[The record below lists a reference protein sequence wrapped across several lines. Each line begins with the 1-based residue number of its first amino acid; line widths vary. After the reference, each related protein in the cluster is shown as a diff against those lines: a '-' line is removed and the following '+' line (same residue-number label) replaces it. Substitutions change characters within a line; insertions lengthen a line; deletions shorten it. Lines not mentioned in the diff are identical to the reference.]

1 MGPAGPP
8 PAHLPVPLRW
18 APPPQQGH
26 RGKRGLSLAPRR
38 RGLRAEG
45 SGYPPV
51 APDTNEHMAE
61 AAPGDQRASGRGTA
75 GAARA

>member
-1 MGPAGPP
+1 M
-8 PAHLPVPLRW
+8 
-18 APPPQQGH
+18 APQ
-26 RGKRGLSLAPRR
+26 R

-51 APDTNEHMAE
+51 APDANEHIAK
-61 AAPGDQRASGRGTA
+61 AALGDQRASGRGTA